1 MQGVGQICLLV
12 TLVASS
18 YAAFVLLARQ
28 HRANRTLL
36 RVATFCGFL
45 ALVSTMIA
53 VGILV
58 WALLKRDFSFEYVAH
73 YSSRLLPW
81 RYSLSALWVGQAGS
95 LLLWAVFVS
104 GLAGLLRLLPA
115 PDRKLRET
123 AFGVM
128 LANLGFIAAIMVFAA
143 DPFKSSLATPTEG
156 LGLSPLLQ
164 HPSMLIHPPVIFA
177 AYAAWTVPFALAMAA
192 LMSGKLDVVWV
203 HMARPWALCAWAIL
217 LVGLLLGADWAY
229 EELGWGGYWGWDP
242 VENGSLL
249 PWLTGTAFI
258 HGLMSWR
265 SRGCLKKTTVA
276 LAVVTF
282 GLCNFATFLTRSGIF
297 SSVHAF
303 SESPIGWLFLG
314 FMAILLLGGSVLLVT
329 NRRALAPER
338 SARSILARETLIL
351 VSAYLLVSF
360 AAVVMGGTL
369 VGPISQLLAGRTI
382 VVDPSFYN
390 AALIPVGLSLL
401 AIMAAV
407 PVLRW
412 SDPPSSAQRRV
423 LTISVAAGLL
433 VSLGGY
439 AAGLRHGV
447 AIIIVGL
454 VAACVVALL
463 GAAILEFPRRAT
475 SIRSSDFWLA
485 LPSFCRRYAGYG
497 VHLGIIVLAVGVTGS
512 SVGTRRTEVEMAEG
526 DVVHWAGRE
535 VRYVQLIR
543 RKTPDK
549 LVAEAVVEVSRNGNR
564 ARILRPARH
573 WHLLQKEWTTEISID
588 STWSGDFYTIL
599 NSIQHDGKIALTLI
613 ENPMMRWLWTGGAIA
628 ACCAA
633 IAVLPAGRRR
643 NANQLTADDPDA
655 AVHRRAA

>member
-18 YAAFVLLARQ
+18 YAAFVLLACQ
-28 HRANRTLL
+28 HRANRILL

-53 VGILV
+53 VGILA

-95 LLLWAVFVS
+95 LLLWALFVS

-115 PDRKLRET
+115 PDHKLRET

-143 DPFKSSLATPTEG
+143 DPFKPSLAAPAEG

-192 LMSGKLDVVWV
+192 LMSGKLDVTWAE
-203 HMARPWALCAWAIL
+203 MARPWALCAWAIL
-217 LVGLLLGADWAY
+217 LVGLLLGANWAY

-265 SRGCLKKTTVA
+265 TRGCLKKTTVA
-276 LAVVTF
+276 LAIVTF

-314 FMAILLLGGSVLLVT
+314 FMAILLVGGSVLIVT
-329 NRRALAPER
+329 NRRALTPDRIAQ
-338 SARSILARETLIL
+338 SILARETLIL
-351 VSAYLLVSF
+351 VSAYLLVAF

-369 VGPISQLLAGRTI
+369 VGPISRLLSGHTI
-382 VVDPSFYN
+382 VVDPAFYN
-390 AALIPVGLSLL
+390 AVLMPVGLLLL
-401 AIMAAV
+401 AVMAAV
-407 PVLRW
+407 PLLRW
-412 SDPPSSAQRRV
+412 SDSPNPAQRRV
-423 LTISVAAGLL
+423 LKISVAAGLL
-433 VSLGGY
+433 VSLTGY
-439 AAGLRHGV
+439 AAGLRHTAAISV
-447 AIIIVGL
+447 AGLAAVCL
-454 VAACVVALL
+454 VAFL
-463 GAAILEFPRRAT
+463 GAAILEFPRRT
-475 SIRSSDFWLA
+475 RSIRSSELWLA
-485 LPSFCRRYAGYG
+485 RHRVRRRCAGYG
-497 VHLGIIVLAVGVTGS
+497 VHLGILVLAVGVTGS
-512 SVGTRRTEVEMAEG
+512 SIGTRRTEVDMAEG

-543 RKTPDK
+543 RKAPDK
-549 LVAEAVVEVSRNGNR
+549 LVAEAVLEVSRNGNR

-588 STWSGDFYTIL
+588 STWRGDFYTIL
-599 NSIQHDGKIALTLI
+599 NSSQHDGTVALTLI
-613 ENPMMRWLWTGGAIA
+613 ENPMMRWLWAGGAIA
-628 ACCAA
+628 ACCAVA
-633 IAVLPAGRRR
+633 AVLPAGRRR
-643 NANQLTADDPDA
+643 ESNQLTADDPNA